1 MLKIGMILLLANFA
15 VLANTNDFLQSTRVQ
30 GNLIQSKIKA
40 SELEKIRRDSEALSM
55 GEESL
60 IERLK
65 AEARQSSNKNEQVV
79 DTMLFVSFSM
89 PKSLLFGLAD
99 EASRFGIPLIIKGLK
114 EDDFKKTVD
123 TFYKL
128 NQKASKERLNF
139 EGISIDPF
147 WFQEL
152 HIEKVPALVVIK
164 RPSTCMPHTPCPLQ
178 KFDVVYGNSKVVD
191 SLKLIAQKGELRD
204 VAQRILDE
212 HHA

>member
-1 MLKIGMILLLANFA
+1 MSKIGFVLILASFA
-15 VLANTNDFLQSTRVQ
+15 ALANTNDFLQATRAH
-30 GNLIQSKIKA
+30 GNLMQSKINT
-40 SELEKIRRDSEALSM
+40 SELEKIRRNSEALSM
-55 GEESL
+55 GEQSL

-65 AEARQSSNKNEQVV
+65 AQARQSSNKNDQVV

-99 EASRFGIPLIIKGLK
+99 EASHYGIGLIIKGLK

-152 HIEKVPALVVIK
+152 HIEKVPALVVIE
-164 RPSTCMPHTPCPLQ
+164 RPGACMPHTPCPSQ
-178 KFDVVYGNSKVVD
+178 KFDVVYGNSKVID
-191 SLKLIAQKGELRD
+191 SLKLIAQKGELRG
-204 VAQRILDE
+204 VAQKILDE
-212 HHA
+212 HHV

>member
-1 MLKIGMILLLANFA
+1 MLKIGMILLVASFS
-15 VLANTNDFLQSTRVQ
+15 VLANTNDFLQSTRAQ
-30 GNLIQSKIKA
+30 GDLIQSKIKA
-40 SELEKIRRDSEALSM
+40 SELEKIRRNSEALSM
-55 GEESL
+55 GEQSL

-65 AEARQSSNKNEQVV
+65 AQARQSSNKNEQIV

-99 EASRFGIPLIIKGLK
+99 EASRFGISLIIKGLK

-204 VAQRILDE
+204 VAQKILDE

>member
-1 MLKIGMILLLANFA
+1 MLKIGMILLVASFS
-15 VLANTNDFLQSTRVQ
+15 VLANTNDFLQSTRAQ
-30 GNLIQSKIKA
+30 GDLIQSKIKA
-40 SELEKIRRDSEALSM
+40 SELEKIRRNSEALSM
-55 GEESL
+55 GEQSL

-99 EASRFGIPLIIKGLK
+99 EASRFGISLIIKGLK

-204 VAQRILDE
+204 VAQKILDE

>member
-15 VLANTNDFLQSTRVQ
+15 VLANTNDFLQSTRAQ
-30 GNLIQSKIKA
+30 GDMIQSKIKA
-40 SELEKIRRDSEALSM
+40 SELEKIRRNSEALSM
-55 GEESL
+55 GEQSL

-65 AEARQSSNKNEQVV
+65 AEARQSSNKNNQVA

-152 HIEKVPALVVIK
+152 HIEKVPALVVIE
-164 RPSTCMPHTPCPLQ
+164 RPSTCMPHTPCPTQ

-204 VAQRILDE
+204 VAQRILGE

>member
-15 VLANTNDFLQSTRVQ
+15 ALANTNDFLQSTRAQ
-30 GNLIQSKIKA
+30 GDLIQSKIKA
-40 SELEKIRRDSEALSM
+40 SELEKIRQNSEALSM
-55 GEESL
+55 GEQSL

-65 AEARQSSNKNEQVV
+65 AQARQSSNKNEQIV

-99 EASRFGIPLIIKGLK
+99 EGSRFGIPLIIKGLK

>member
-1 MLKIGMILLLANFA
+1 MSKIGLILILVSITAH
-15 VLANTNDFLQSTRVQ
+15 ANTNDFLQATRVQ
-30 GNLIQSKIKA
+30 GRLIQSTI
-40 SELEKIRRDSEALSM
+40 STQELEKIRRNSEALSSA
-55 GEESL
+55 EHSL

-65 AEARQSSNKNEQVV
+65 AQARESSNKNGPVV
-79 DTMLFVSFSM
+79 DALLFVSFSM

-99 EASRFGIPLIIKGLK
+99 EASHYGVPLIIKGLK
-114 EDDFKKTVD
+114 ADDFKKTVD

-152 HIEKVPALVVIK
+152 HIEKVPALVVIE
-164 RPSTCMPHTPCPLQ
+164 RSSACMPHTPCSSQ
-178 KFDVVYGNSKVVD
+178 KFDVVYGNSKVTD
-191 SLKLIAQKGELRD
+191 SLRLIAQKGELRAA
-204 VAQRILDE
+204 AQKILDE

>member
-15 VLANTNDFLQSTRVQ
+15 VLANTNDFLQSTRAQ
-30 GNLIQSKIKA
+30 GDLIQSKIKA
-40 SELEKIRRDSEALSM
+40 SELEKIRRNSEALSM
-55 GEESL
+55 GEQSL

-65 AEARQSSNKNEQVV
+65 AEARQSSNKNDQVV

-99 EASRFGIPLIIKGLK
+99 EGSRFGIPLIIKGLK

>member
-15 VLANTNDFLQSTRVQ
+15 VLANTNDFLQSTRAQ
-30 GNLIQSKIKA
+30 GDLIQSKIKA
-40 SELEKIRRDSEALSM
+40 SELEKIRRNSEALSM
-55 GEESL
+55 GGQSL

-65 AEARQSSNKNEQVV
+65 AEARQSSNKNNQVA

-89 PKSLLFGLAD
+89 SKSLLFGLAD

>member
-30 GNLIQSKIKA
+30 GDLIQSKIKA

-55 GEESL
+55 GEQSL

-65 AEARQSSNKNEQVV
+65 AEARQSSNKNDQVA

-99 EASRFGIPLIIKGLK
+99 EGSRFGIPLIIKGLK

-204 VAQRILDE
+204 VAQKILDE

>member
-15 VLANTNDFLQSTRVQ
+15 VLANTNDFLQSTRAQ
-30 GNLIQSKIKA
+30 GDLIQSKIKA

-55 GEESL
+55 GEQSL

-65 AEARQSSNKNEQVV
+65 AQARQSSNKNEQIV

>member
-65 AEARQSSNKNEQVV
+65 AQARQSSNKNEQIV

-99 EASRFGIPLIIKGLK
+99 EGSRFGIPLIIKGLK

>member
-15 VLANTNDFLQSTRVQ
+15 VLANTNDFLQSTRAQ
-30 GNLIQSKIKA
+30 GDLIQSKIKA
-40 SELEKIRRDSEALSM
+40 SELEKIRRNSEALSM
-55 GEESL
+55 GEQSL

-65 AEARQSSNKNEQVV
+65 AEARQSSNKNNQVA

-204 VAQRILDE
+204 VAQKILDE